1 MRSIVKYRAACLFAA
16 AAFWTPSAG
25 WADSVTVFAAA
36 SLKDA
41 LQDVA
46 ETYETET
53 GHDVVLS
60 LAGSSVLARQIQLGA
75 PADVYISANSD
86 WIDVLQDQ
94 ELIQVETRVDLMS
107 NALVLI
113 ASQTDQ
119 TADQTPDQIPDQ
131 IPATITQ
138 ETDLAGMLGQGWLA
152 MALTDAVPAGI
163 YGKAALEHLGLWS
176 SIADQ
181 VAQSDNVR
189 AALTLVTLGEAQL
202 GIVYATDA
210 AASQQ
215 VAVVGHFDPQ
225 THPQIVYP
233 AAVLSESNSAIAA
246 DFLAYL
252 TSEPARAVFD
262 RYGFQRFGE

>member
-94 ELIQVETRVDLMS
+94 DLIQVETRVDLMS

-113 ASQTDQ
+113 ASLTDQ
-119 TADQTPDQIPDQ
+119 TPDQ

-233 AAVLSESNSAIAA
+233 AAVLSETNSAIAA
-246 DFLAYL
+246 DFLTYL